1 MTPIAA
7 RKAQLEARL
16 ADLEARLAGID
27 TELDT
32 HNSADWE
39 ELATERE
46 GDEVLETMG
55 VSGQIEIR
63 MIKAALARIDA
74 DEYGYCVT
82 CGTRIAD
89 ARLDVLPYTPF
100 CSNCAP

>member
-1 MTPIAA
+1 MTTTAA
-7 RKAQLEARL
+7 RKAQLEDRLAHLTARL
-16 ADLEARLAGID
+16 NTIG

-32 HNSADWE
+32 HNSRDWE

-46 GDEVLETMG
+46 HDEALEAMG
-55 VSGQIEIR
+55 KSGKQEIR
-63 MIKAALARIDA
+63 MIKAALKRIDE

-82 CGTRIAD
+82 CGNKIAD
-89 ARLDVLPYTPF
+89 ARLDLLPYTPF

>member
-16 ADLEARLAGID
+16 ADLKARLTGID
-27 TELDT
+27 TELDA

-46 GDEVLETMG
+46 GDEVLENMG
-55 VSGQIEIR
+55 VSGQMEMR
-63 MIKAALARIDA
+63 MINAALARIDA
-74 DEYGYCVT
+74 DEYGHCVN
-82 CGTRIAD
+82 CGAKIAD

-100 CSNCAP
+100 CSSCAQ